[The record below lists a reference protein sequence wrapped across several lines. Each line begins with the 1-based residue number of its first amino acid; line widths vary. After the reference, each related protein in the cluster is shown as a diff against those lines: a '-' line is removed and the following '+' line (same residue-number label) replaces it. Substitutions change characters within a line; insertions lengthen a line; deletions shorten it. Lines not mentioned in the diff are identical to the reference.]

1 MSFGCFLRCA
11 GVAHLGKLID
21 LYSYPVR
28 TAMRFL
34 LEDKTTGENIIWATN
49 TYERYGDGYR
59 QDNQITPELISGVY
73 ANLIQPRIL
82 KAEEEQAARTKS
94 KAEVF
99 TPSWVVCYMNNKCDD
114 DWFGRENVFNT
125 LNGEHWEPT
134 KEPVYFE
141 KERDWQRYVDS
152 RRLEI
157 TCGEA
162 PYLVSRYD
170 AATGEGLPIE
180 SRIGILDRKLR
191 VVNENTDNET
201 DWLKWTRRAFE
212 STYGYEYQGDNL
224 LVARINLLMTFV
236 DYMQERW
243 RREPTAKELNR
254 IANVISWNIWQ
265 MDGLKGTIPGKELY
279 ISDDYEQLSLFA
291 SDFEQETLFD
301 EAAKQNKKYE
311 CKIRDWRA
319 MRTITYNQMKGEK

>member
-1 MSFGCFLRCA
+1 
-11 GVAHLGKLID
+11 
-21 LYSYPVR
+21 
-28 TAMRFL
+28 
-34 LEDKTTGENIIWATN
+34 
-49 TYERYGDGYR
+49 
-59 QDNQITPELISGVY
+59 
-73 ANLIQPRIL
+73 
-82 KAEEEQAARTKS
+82 
-94 KAEVF
+94 
-99 TPSWVVCYMNNKCDD
+99 MNNKCDD

-125 LNGEHWEPT
+125 LSGKHWEPT
-134 KEPVYFE
+134 KEPVNFE

-170 AATGEGLPIE
+170 AATGEELPIE

-224 LVARINLLMTFV
+224 LVARINLLMTFM

-254 IANVISWNIWQ
+254 IANVICWNIWQ

-319 MRTITYNQMKGEK
+319 MRTITYNKMKGEK

>member
-1 MSFGCFLRCA
+1 
-11 GVAHLGKLID
+11 
-21 LYSYPVR
+21 
-28 TAMRFL
+28 
-34 LEDKTTGENIIWATN
+34 
-49 TYERYGDGYR
+49 
-59 QDNQITPELISGVY
+59 
-73 ANLIQPRIL
+73 
-82 KAEEEQAARTKS
+82 
-94 KAEVF
+94 
-99 TPSWVVCYMNNKCDD
+99 MNNKCDD

>member
-1 MSFGCFLRCA
+1 MGSGCFLRCA

-34 LEDKTTGENIIWATN
+34 LADKTTGENIIWATN

-125 LNGEHWEPT
+125 LDGEHWEPT

-170 AATGEGLPIE
+170 AATGEELPIE

-236 DYMQERW
+236 DYMQGRW
-243 RREPTAKELNR
+243 RREPTSKELNQ
-254 IANVISWNIWQ
+254 IANVICWNIWQ
-265 MDGLKGTIPGKELY
+265 MDGLKGTVPGKELY

-291 SDFEQETLFD
+291 SDFEQKTLFD
-301 EAAKQNKKYE
+301 ETAKQNKRYE